1 VIGRSRRASTIED
14 EEPKMKKIMMANAIS
29 AALALTAFNA
39 LAAAPADWS
48 AVPAIETGVFYPG
61 VSPVEWITKGT
72 EHGGARVLRKGE
84 TCAPCHSEEI
94 ADMGEKMV
102 SGKKIEPSPIPG
114 KAAFI
119 STTVQ
124 AAHDGENLY
133 LRFSWKQPAASGSA
147 PMDELNPMKIAYM
160 LEAGD
165 KVELAGQAGCWAS
178 CHGDARTMPGADAN
192 KTKYVKDGS
201 LAGGIYYDLNQWRSG
216 ENKSFDGYVAD
227 HREMEGGQALVG
239 AEGKLEGD
247 TWSVVFTRKFTG
259 GEGDVALVPGNT
271 YNFGFAIHDDATSGR
286 FHHVSL
292 GYKLGIDAEGDITAS
307 KL

>member
-84 TCAPCHSEEI
+84 TCAACHSEEI

-119 STTVQ
+119 SC
-124 AAHDGENLY
+124 ASPGSS
-133 LRFSWKQPAASGSA
+133 RRPPAARRWMS
-147 PMDELNPMKIAYM
+147 
-160 LEAGD
+160 
-165 KVELAGQAGCWAS
+165 
-178 CHGDARTMPGADAN
+178 
-192 KTKYVKDGS
+192 
-201 LAGGIYYDLNQWRSG
+201 
-216 ENKSFDGYVAD
+216 
-227 HREMEGGQALVG
+227 
-239 AEGKLEGD
+239 
-247 TWSVVFTRKFTG
+247 
-259 GEGDVALVPGNT
+259 
-271 YNFGFAIHDDATSGR
+271 
-286 FHHVSL
+286 
-292 GYKLGIDAEGDITAS
+292 
-307 KL
+307 